1 MFEKNWQELIKPTK
15 IEIEKKENNY
25 IKFSTEPFERGYGIT
40 IGNSLR
46 RVLLSSIMG
55 SAITSVWIDGVDH
68 EFSTVRGVQED
79 VTELILNL
87 KKVVLKMTD
96 DRPKVIK
103 IDKKGGGEVKAEDI
117 THEGGVE
124 IVNPEHHVANL
135 SDEARLYIEMKVKV
149 GRGYVPAEQNR
160 DEGDPIGTIPVD
172 AIFSPIKKVSYN
184 VTPARVGFRTDYDKL
199 TMEIWTNGS
208 VNPLDALSFAAKII
222 KEQMRVFISFEDL
235 EDMEAGED
243 KVLDK
248 QSFNE
253 NLYRSVDELELS
265 VRSANCLKN
274 ADIKYIGELV
284 QKTEQEILMTKN
296 FGRKSLNE
304 IKEILSCMGLR
315 LGIKVE
321 NFPSREELD
330 KIALKRKDHI

>member
-55 SAITSVWIDGVDH
+55 AAITSVWIDGVDH

-96 DRPKVIK
+96 DKPKVIK
-103 IDKKGGGEVKAEDI
+103 IDKKGGGEVTADDI

-124 IVNPEHHVANL
+124 TVNPDHHIANL
-135 SDEARLYIEMKVKV
+135 GEEARLYIEMKVKV
-149 GRGYVPAEQNR
+149 GRGYVPADQNR